1 MTIGKAADC
10 GKSYAYSA
18 AYNFHNDKETFLRL
32 YVGNLSKEVTKED
45 LEAAFQ
51 PFGRVDE
58 VTVVKDKYNSVP
70 KGFAFVEMPEKKE
83 AEAAIAG
90 LHGKEFKGRSMDV
103 NEARPRPE
111 RSSRGGFGGGGG
123 NRGGGRKW

>member
-1 MTIGKAADC
+1 M
-10 GKSYAYSA
+10 
-18 AYNFHNDKETFLRL
+18 RL
-32 YVGNLSKEVTKED
+32 YVGNLDRDVTKED

-51 PFGRVDE
+51 AFGKVEE
-58 VTVVKDKYNSVP
+58 VSIVKDRSNNVS
-70 KGFAFVEMPEKKE
+70 KGFAFVEMPEKTE

-111 RSSRGGFGGGGG
+111 RPRGGFGGGGRGG
-123 NRGGGRKW
+123 NRGGGGRRY

>member
-1 MTIGKAADC
+1 VRRECPARNGEQQITQFNEEIL
-10 GKSYAYSA
+10 
-18 AYNFHNDKETFLRL
+18 LRL

-51 PFGRVDE
+51 PFGKVDE
-58 VTVVKDKYNSVP
+58 VSIVKDKYNSVP

-111 RSSRGGFGGGGG
+111 RSSRGGGYGGGNGGGNKGGGG
-123 NRGGGRKW
+123 RRW

>member
-1 MTIGKAADC
+1 MFFFTAVTTHHII
-10 GKSYAYSA
+10 
-18 AYNFHNDKETFLRL
+18 NKETFLRL

-45 LEAAFQ
+45 LQAAFQ
-51 PFGRVDE
+51 PFGKVDE
-58 VTVVKDKYNSVP
+58 VSIVTDKYNNVP
-70 KGFAFVEMPEKKE
+70 KGFAFVEMPEKAE

-111 RSSRGGFGGGGG
+111 RSSRGGYGGGNKGGGGK
-123 NRGGGRKW
+123 RW

>member
-1 MTIGKAADC
+1 MRRECPARNGEQQITQFNEEIL
-10 GKSYAYSA
+10 
-18 AYNFHNDKETFLRL
+18 LRL

-51 PFGRVDE
+51 PFGKVDE
-58 VTVVKDKYNSVP
+58 VSIVKDKYNSVP

-111 RSSRGGFGGGGG
+111 RSSRGGGYGGGNGGGNKGGGG
-123 NRGGGRKW
+123 RRW